1 MHPGTP
7 SSESPTLRL
16 LPATEATLLWELC
29 AGRCPDALC
38 GVVIPASWPPADYD
52 LNVIRKFLGMTQEP
66 GQFYFFYWIAAGG
79 PDDNTLVGSGG
90 FILSE
95 SGDYELGYAVA
106 EACRNKG
113 YAAEG
118 VRAIVAWLRDSGYQ
132 GRIIATTQ
140 ATNDASVQ
148 VLENNGFTRTEP
160 QADTDLIGFEC
171 R

>member
-7 SSESPTLRL
+7 SSKPPTLRL
-16 LPATEATLLWELC
+16 LPATEATLLWEL
-29 AGRCPDALC
+29 GTGPCPDALS

-52 LNVIRKFLGMTQEP
+52 LNVIRKFLGMAQEP
-66 GQFYFFYWIAAGG
+66 GQFYFFYWIATGG
-79 PDDNTLVGSGG
+79 QNDNTLVGSGG

-95 SGDYELGYAVA
+95 SGDFELGYAVP

-118 VRAIVAWLRDSGYQ
+118 VRAVIERLRKSGYF
-132 GRIIATTQ
+132 GRIIAITQ
-140 ATNDASVQ
+140 ATNDASMR
-148 VLENNGFTRTEP
+148 VLEKNGFTRTDP
-160 QADTDLIGFEC
+160 QADTDLIGYEC